1 MDEISLEDIHN
12 PRITQRWDIKDLT
25 RRKMTGNPEKRIEK
39 LIQNNNTETK
49 RYLTTQEIKQ
59 EIQILTCKTDDIRS
73 TLMKYTD
80 QQTTI
85 QSQQNRTIVELE
97 DLYQHQIYAMG
108 RITSEL
114 QRMQEK
120 MEEQTQVIKT
130 LSEVIGNTQKT
141 NPPTKDNGQQ
151 ELE

>member
-12 PRITQRWDIKDLT
+12 PRITQRWDINDLT

>member
-1 MDEISLEDIHN
+1 
-12 PRITQRWDIKDLT
+12 
-25 RRKMTGNPEKRIEK
+25 MTGNPEKRIEK